1 MEMKDYRLKFT
12 KKEDMIYISH
22 LDLMRLWQR
31 VFRRAGIAVKHTEG
45 FNPQPKIAFATAL
58 ALGTESDAEYMD
70 VELENDVELDF
81 LIEKLN
87 EKLPSG
93 IEVLKG
99 QRRQDKA
106 SIMSLIEWGTYEV
119 QIKLLENISK
129 EDAEKE
135 IEKFLALDE
144 IIDIRERKKKKK
156 ITLREV
162 NIKELIKELKIVD
175 VTDDYIKLFMLLKT
189 GSNGNLKPEVVVN
202 KLSEYTDLKIETELP
217 IVYRKELLV
226 ERDGNIEEPI

>member
-1 MEMKDYRLKFT
+1 MKEYRLKFT

-31 VFRRAGIAVKHTEG
+31 VFRRTGIAVKHTEG
-45 FNPQPKIAFATAL
+45 FNPQPRIAFATAL

-70 VELENDVELDF
+70 VELEESIDINS
-81 LIEKLN
+81 LIERLN
-87 EKLPSG
+87 ENLPEG

-99 QRRQDKA
+99 QVRTDKA

-119 QIKLLENISK
+119 QIKLLEKVSK
-129 EDAEKE
+129 EKAEEE
-135 IEKFLALDE
+135 IEKFMSLDE
-144 IIDIRERKKKKK
+144 VIDIREKKKKK
-156 ITLREV
+156 KVTLREV
-162 NIKELIKELKIVD
+162 NIRDLIKELKLIDVD
-175 VTDDYIKLFMLLKT
+175 EKYIKLFMYLKT

-202 KLSEYTDLKIETELP
+202 KLSEYTDLNIETEFP
-217 IVYRKELLV
+217 MVYRKELLV